1 MLKYWF
7 YGILATLFALVLSS
21 GVTQAY
27 ARQVARRGDIPLPPQ
42 WEDMPGVA
50 AYLYDAF
57 YGEAS
62 DVATTSDAATT
73 SGVATTSDAATD
85 SLHYP
90 IPQTEPYEPLPA
102 DKSLHFKNPVTEEVV
117 YDPHTNEYV
126 LTRKAGDLKLSHRSM
141 SMEDYLQY
149 DMDRAIKDY
158 WKTKADYTPTTS
170 SGLGGLIPGLN
181 LNLDFLDNFLG
192 KDFIKFDLNGSIGL
206 DFAFVGTRRDD
217 PSLDI
222 KKRHTFNFDFSSDIN
237 INLNATI
244 ADRIKFDISHNTEA
258 LFQFDNKFKLQYEG
272 KEDEII

>member
-27 ARQVARRGDIPLPPQ
+27 ARQAARRGDIPLPPQ

-57 YGEAS
+57 YGE
-62 DVATTSDAATT
+62 VSDAAAV
-73 SGVATTSDAATD
+73 VADAGAD

-90 IPQTEPYEPLPA
+90 IPQAGPYENLPD
-102 DKSLHFKNPVTEEVV
+102 DKSLHFKNPVTEEIV

-126 LTRKAGDLKLSHRSM
+126 LKRKAGDLELSHRNM

-158 WKTKADYTPTTS
+158 WKTKADS
-170 SGLGGLIPGLN
+170 
-181 LNLDFLDNFLG
+181 
-192 KDFIKFDLNGSIGL
+192 
-206 DFAFVGTRRDD
+206 
-217 PSLDI
+217 
-222 KKRHTFNFDFSSDIN
+222 
-237 INLNATI
+237 
-244 ADRIKFDISHNTEA
+244 
-258 LFQFDNKFKLQYEG
+258 
-272 KEDEII
+272 

>member
-62 DVATTSDAATT
+62 DAAIDADVLADADAL
-73 SGVATTSDAATD
+73 VEAATD
-85 SLHYP
+85 SLRYP
-90 IPQTEPYEPLPA
+90 IPQTESYEPLPA

-117 YDPHTNEYV
+117 YDPITNEYV
-126 LTRKAGDLKLSHRSM
+126 LKRKAGDLELSHRNM

-149 DMDRAIKDY
+149 DMNSAIKDY
-158 WKTKADYTPTTS
+158 WKTKADYTP
-170 SGLGGLIPGLN
+170 
-181 LNLDFLDNFLG
+181 
-192 KDFIKFDLNGSIGL
+192 
-206 DFAFVGTRRDD
+206 
-217 PSLDI
+217 
-222 KKRHTFNFDFSSDIN
+222 
-237 INLNATI
+237 
-244 ADRIKFDISHNTEA
+244 
-258 LFQFDNKFKLQYEG
+258 
-272 KEDEII
+272 